1 MVAQVGDPCAVAVA
15 GREMHA
21 IRRCKHLLQVA
32 LAVGKGLPQVK
43 VNASLAGGQL
53 SQLLV
58 HTAQHIRCKAGLF
71 GSCRGSHRR
80 DRLHVDHAVLAQ
92 SLAQHIQHLAI
103 VGKEAIRS
111 AQRGEGVSAQQDI
124 QFLGPGSGQHIQRY
138 LLPAGGAFDCA
149 AVHNG
154 IRANA
159 GIAADEC
166 PAQIDLVIREAHRQ
180 TVAQKGC
187 VRKVAQVHLP
197 AAGLADDAGIIGFDG
212 VGPSALLC
220 RAKVLQCDGL
230 PTGAA
235 ILCSTAAIRFAL
247 HGQRCQNVLGN
258 AAGVGKRGIVR
269 ALCALFQNG
278 RDGVGYQQNGDYC
291 AQKAQL
297 AADCTA
303 PCPARRRMIL
313 V

>member
-1 MVAQVGDPCAVAVA
+1 
-15 GREMHA
+15 MHA

-71 GSCRGSHRR
+71 SSCRGSHRR

-124 QFLGPGSGQHIQRY
+124 QLLGPGSGQHIQRY

-159 GIAADEC
+159 CIAADEC
-166 PAQIDLVIREAHRQ
+166 PVQIDLVIREAHRQ

-235 ILCSTAAIRFAL
+235 ILCSTAAVRFAL

-258 AAGVGKRGIVR
+258 AAGVGGRGIVR
-269 ALCALFQNG
+269 ALCTLFQNG
-278 RDGVGYQQNGDYC
+278 RDGVGYQQNGDHC